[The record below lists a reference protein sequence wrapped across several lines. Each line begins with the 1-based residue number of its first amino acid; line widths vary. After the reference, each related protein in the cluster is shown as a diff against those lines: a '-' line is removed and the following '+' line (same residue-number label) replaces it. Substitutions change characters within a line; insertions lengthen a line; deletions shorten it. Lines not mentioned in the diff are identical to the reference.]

1 MDAIGGKTDEH
12 TQIADCPDNVTEASL
27 HGASRRCRW
36 LRQRGRHDGVSAAGV
51 KSKNASDGE
60 QISALNAFGA
70 ARNPEPC
77 RASPMEIAT
86 RYQPSTCSR
95 FALQSATQ
103 RHLSTPASRRPDG
116 DSYKAGKP
124 FIIRLPEAGSGLIGD
139 KPLFAAQR
147 DAIARQI

>member
-1 MDAIGGKTDEH
+1 MMTFPPRASNQKMPLTVNGFQPGTLSGLL
-12 TQIADCPDNVTEASL
+12 ASL
-27 HGASRRCRW
+27 NTA
-36 LRQRGRHDGVSAAGV
+36 RG
-51 KSKNASDGE
+51 
-60 QISALNAFGA
+60 
-70 ARNPEPC
+70 
-77 RASPMEIAT
+77 SPMEIAT
-86 RYQPSTCSR
+86 RHQPSSCSR

-116 DSYKAGKP
+116 DSCKAGKL